1 MPLRLDMID
10 TDCWNTLESGANDPD
25 SGFHYLTIASVDQQ
39 GKPQA
44 RTMVLR
50 RVDRVNRTLEFH
62 TDMRSP
68 KWLALKINP
77 DVTILGYSDKTQL
90 RLQGTS
96 ELHSAHSAVAEAAW
110 QNLSQ
115 HTKQTYA
122 GAAPGS
128 DMRHHPNSG
137 VNAEDNFGVV
147 LVQISQLDW
156 CHLARENNQRAL
168 LNYTPGGDLFSSK
181 FVHP

>member
-25 SGFHYLTIASVDQQ
+25 SGFHFLTLASVDQQ
-39 GKPQA
+39 GKAKA
-44 RTMVLR
+44 RTLVLR
-50 RVDRVNRTLEFH
+50 RVDRVKRTLEFH

-68 KWLALKINP
+68 KWLALKVNP
-77 DVTILGYSDKTQL
+77 DVTVLGYSDKTQL
-90 RLQGTS
+90 RLQGTT
-96 ELHSAHSAVAEAAW
+96 ELHGAYSAVASAAW
-110 QNLSQ
+110 QKLSQ
-115 HTKQTYA
+115 HTQQTYA

-128 DMRHHPNSG
+128 DIYNHPNKG
-137 VNAEDNFGVV
+137 GNAEENFGVM

-168 LNYTPGGDLFSSK
+168 LNYTSGGDLVSTK
-181 FVHP
+181 FVNP